1 MLSFDEVPS
10 VIHDSKTFIYLQ
22 KFCLA
27 DKNIKKGLGLLL
39 IPHFIAIFAILLQ
52 EDLMPGFSY
61 AIASLLCVS
70 LVSFAGAILLLLKK
84 DRFDALFLPLYA
96 FAFGTFAG
104 NTFFFLLPE
113 SWHHNK
119 DKSLAL
125 GLMVAGFLLFWLW
138 DRLPSGRL
146 FRRFSG
152 TNELNKTAYFTLV
165 SDAIHSWVDGSL
177 IAMSYMFN
185 IRFGIITTI
194 AIICHEIPHEIAKF
208 ALLVHQGIDPMR
220 ALKWGFLP
228 SVGLFI
234 GASLTYFINSDQSI
248 GGEYLFPFMAGMFLY
263 ISLVKM
269 LPDLV
274 RGLKGISYHQL
285 RRVGFALIIST
296 ALIIV
301 LQMYLYHSH

>member
-1 MLSFDEVPS
+1 MLSFGEVIQF
-10 VIHDSKTFIYLQ
+10 IHYFDLFSCVCIALS
-22 KFCLA
+22 A
-27 DKNIKKGLGLLL
+27 DKKIKKGLRR
-39 IPHFIAIFAILLQ
+39 IVFPHFLAIFAILLQ

-113 SWHHNK
+113 SWHHGE
-119 DKSLAL
+119 DKIIVLCLIIS
-125 GLMVAGFLLFWLW
+125 GFLLFALW
-138 DRLPSGRL
+138 ERLPSGRVL
-146 FRRFSG
+146 RRFSAS
-152 TNELNKTAYFTLV
+152 NELNKTAYFTLV

-177 IAMSYMFN
+177 IAMSYM
-185 IRFGIITTI
+185 IDVRLGIITTI

-208 ALLVHQGIDPMR
+208 ALLVHQGIAPIH

-228 SVGLFI
+228 SLGLFI
-234 GASLTYFINSDQSI
+234 GAGLTYLINHYQSI
-248 GGEYLFPFMAGMFLY
+248 GANYLLPFVAGMFLY
-263 ISLVKM
+263 ISVIKM
-269 LPDLV
+269 LPDFM
-274 RGLKGISYHQL
+274 RGLKGISYHQIK
-285 RRVGFALIIST
+285 RVGFALIIST
-296 ALIIV
+296 GLIIL

>member
-1 MLSFDEVPS
+1 MFP
-10 VIHDSKTFIYLQ
+10 F
-22 KFCLA
+22 A
-27 DKNIKKGLGLLL
+27 DKKIKKGLGLLL
-39 IPHFIAIFAILLQ
+39 FPHFITIFAILLQ

-113 SWHHNK
+113 SWHHSANK
-119 DKSLAL
+119 SIAL
-125 GLMVAGFLLFWLW
+125 GLMVAGFLLFGLW

-146 FRRFSG
+146 LRRFSVA
-152 TNELNKTAYFTLV
+152 NELNKTAYFTLV

-177 IAMSYMFN
+177 IAMSYMID
-185 IRFGIITTI
+185 IRLGITATI
-194 AIICHEIPHEIAKF
+194 AIISHEIPHEIAKF
-208 ALLVHQGIDPMR
+208 ALLVHQGIAPMR
-220 ALKWGFLP
+220 ALMWGFLP
-228 SVGLFI
+228 SVGLFM
-234 GASLTYFINSDQSI
+234 GASLTYLINRYQSL
-248 GGEYLFPFMAGMFLY
+248 GGHYLLPFVAGMFLY

-296 ALIIV
+296 ALIIL